1 MDPHPKG
8 VDAKETQR
16 MPIEVVFS
24 FCCIK
29 VEMFLKL
36 IFKYF

>member
-1 MDPHPKG
+1 MAPPPEG
-8 VDAKETQR
+8 VDAEETQK
-16 MPIEVVFS
+16 MPMEVVFS

-36 IFKYF
+36 FFKYF